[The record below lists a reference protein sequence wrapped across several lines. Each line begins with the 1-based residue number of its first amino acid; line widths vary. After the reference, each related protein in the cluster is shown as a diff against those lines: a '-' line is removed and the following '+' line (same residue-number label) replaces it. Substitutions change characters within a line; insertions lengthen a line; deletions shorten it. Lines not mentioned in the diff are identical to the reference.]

1 MYNSLVR
8 LVLSVIALFLLF
20 SCGKDINNK
29 DAVREAVL
37 KRLETVSG
45 LNLAGMDVDVTN
57 VSFQGNSAEAQ
68 VAFRA
73 KGSADA
79 MLNMSY
85 KLEREGEVWVVKSS
99 SGGMGGGGGA
109 LPPGHPPAPEGAGK

>member
-8 LVLSVIALFLLF
+8 LVLPVIALFLLF
-20 SCGKDINNK
+20 SCAKDINNK
-29 DAVREAVL
+29 DAVRDAVL
-37 KRLETVSG
+37 RRLETVSG
-45 LNLAGMDVDVTN
+45 LNLAGMDVDITN
-57 VSFQGNSAEAQ
+57 VSFQGNSAEAK

-85 KLEREGEVWVVKSS
+85 KLEREGDVWVVKST

-109 LPPGHPPAPEGAGK
+109 FPPGHPPAQEGSSK